1 MGRLFTLFALL
12 LSACSCRAFSHP
24 SSNPSPTRYNPSS
37 LSHHLS
43 HVSFPGKR
51 QWMPSTLI
59 RSVAETLSD
68 AGSYEIPTRI
78 SDASERLDPLLTSF
92 LLRSV
97 RIATSDDA
105 DDDDDMNSRSSP
117 LFTISDASKAM
128 QGNLVLVGGE
138 GNEEDDEDDMWEEG
152 IEDELLSS
160 DQFEYEPLSADEL
173 EQLAE
178 SLTGTLSEEW
188 GGVVQGVSLLDKVF
202 GYDHNLLDLKG
213 DDGFGLQD
221 GIWQHNG
228 WQPIPDLQRRLSM
241 MPKLKDLLAR
251 LGQRPSAKGKDVRK
265 FRPRK
270 RSNSRDDMM
279 GVEIDPL
286 DPTSVSGLTRS
297 GSLTTMLPSEA
308 VLLRS
313 SMKSLRWLFLAK
325 KAESKLL
332 VSLPSASGGPLI
344 ICLDTSWSMSGA
356 RESLAKAVVLASVS
370 AANSQGRE
378 CRVVSF
384 SSANNAVESGSIKCD
399 SDGVR
404 KLLDFLSYSFGGGT
418 DVTGALKY
426 ALILA
431 AHLLIAFHIYL
442 PKMETLETDLASS
455 DLLLVSDGEIP
466 NPPVSNVV
474 FAKLE
479 ALRLQTG
486 MEIHG
491 LLVGKRESPALSS
504 LCTEVHDFLVD
515 YEYYVMHRSGLGL
528 KSSTALSLRHIGD
541 RRGWASKT
549 HQKPMRMLLSSRR
562 YDSSLRA
569 TLNDYDYDERGIP
582 RQRKRDGRSGS
593 IRRRFDN
600 DDDNDDDWEL
610 DEDSYTT
617 SGRSPSTK
625 QPTINA
631 EASEYVQ
638 RVEATF
644 DSLQNAATTIIED
657 SKWTD
662 KDMDTEIEHSSTWK
676 KSKALFDCIT
686 FVQSG
691 LIERDVEARL
701 VVLGMVSEEHVLFIG
716 PPGTSKSELGRRL
729 SMLCGGPFFQRL
741 FTRFTTPEEIFGPL
755 SLRALENDEYTRCID
770 GFLPTATVAFL
781 DEIFKANSAILNTLL
796 TILNERQFDNGAGK
810 RVQCPLKCVIGAS
823 NELPESDDLDALLD
837 RFLIRAEVFPV
848 SDDGLLEILS
858 LPITSQHPADI
869 NVADD
874 LKQLVTDVSG
884 SLDNISMQQNISI
897 LIRDLR
903 SFVRDDLGVYVSDR
917 RLVKAARLLRVCAS
931 THGRSR
937 VDLVDCLLL
946 QHILWQIPEQRE
958 SVREWLWDNLTPGE
972 SDQVVQQSRFLL
984 GGLASESLAL
994 VKKTMGDISGEF
1006 GAREADLKTIKTIEA
1021 EVQKIQAMLCQHCN
1035 ELQRHIVLVDRLTD
1049 HLWIGHDE
1057 AIAAKQHLLPLAKA
1071 ASLDAE
1077 HLLKETIALKLALS
1091 NDIVDNELRSSVIQ
1105 LMASNGIDDNT
1116 MFSEEELQLSL
1127 KEAKRSGRMPEDNK
1141 W

>member
-1 MGRLFTLFALL
+1 
-12 LSACSCRAFSHP
+12 
-24 SSNPSPTRYNPSS
+24 
-37 LSHHLS
+37 
-43 HVSFPGKR
+43 
-51 QWMPSTLI
+51 
-59 RSVAETLSD
+59 
-68 AGSYEIPTRI
+68 
-78 SDASERLDPLLTSF
+78 
-92 LLRSV
+92 
-97 RIATSDDA
+97 
-105 DDDDDMNSRSSP
+105 
-117 LFTISDASKAM
+117 
-128 QGNLVLVGGE
+128 
-138 GNEEDDEDDMWEEG
+138 
-152 IEDELLSS
+152 
-160 DQFEYEPLSADEL
+160 
-173 EQLAE
+173 
-178 SLTGTLSEEW
+178 
-188 GGVVQGVSLLDKVF
+188 
-202 GYDHNLLDLKG
+202 
-213 DDGFGLQD
+213 
-221 GIWQHNG
+221 
-228 WQPIPDLQRRLSM
+228 
-241 MPKLKDLLAR
+241 
-251 LGQRPSAKGKDVRK
+251 
-265 FRPRK
+265 
-270 RSNSRDDMM
+270 
-279 GVEIDPL
+279 
-286 DPTSVSGLTRS
+286 
-297 GSLTTMLPSEA
+297 
-308 VLLRS
+308 
-313 SMKSLRWLFLAK
+313 
-325 KAESKLL
+325 
-332 VSLPSASGGPLI
+332 
-344 ICLDTSWSMSGA
+344 
-356 RESLAKAVVLASVS
+356 
-370 AANSQGRE
+370 
-378 CRVVSF
+378 
-384 SSANNAVESGSIKCD
+384 
-399 SDGVR
+399 
-404 KLLDFLSYSFGGGT
+404 
-418 DVTGALKY
+418 
-426 ALILA
+426 
-431 AHLLIAFHIYL
+431 
-442 PKMETLETDLASS
+442 METLETDLASS

-549 HQKPMRMLLSSRR
+549 HHKPMRMLLSSRR

-741 FTRFTTPEEIFGPL
+741 FTRFKTPEEIFGPL

-1127 KEAKRSGRMPEDNK
+1127 KEAKRKFDGDTLRK
-1141 W
+1141 WKNARR